1 MAKNATAAQAAAPIA
16 TAAQAVEPIATAAQA
31 VEPIATAA
39 KTEETVTFVLPLKM
53 DGSDESEYY
62 SLNGMNKRVRRG
74 VSVTVPK
81 ALYNHI
87 MECETAR
94 AKAYQIALSK
104 KLREPK
110 QN

>member
-1 MAKNATAAQAAAPIA
+1 MAKNETAAQAKETTATAAQA
-16 TAAQAVEPIATAAQA
+16 
-31 VEPIATAA
+31 
-39 KTEETVTFVLPLKM
+39 KETVTFVLPMKM

-62 SLNGMNKRVRRG
+62 SLNGLNKRVRRG

-87 MECETAR
+87 MECEAAR

>member
-1 MAKNATAAQAAAPIA
+1 MAKNETTAKAEETTAAAAKA
-16 TAAQAVEPIATAAQA
+16 E
-31 VEPIATAA
+31 ETAA
-39 KTEETVTFVLPLKM
+39 KAAETVTFVLPLKM

-62 SLNGMNKRVRRG
+62 SLNGINKRVRRG

-81 ALYNHI
+81 ALHNHI
-87 MECETAR
+87 MECEAAR